1 MQQNIIDKEETM
13 SIIGDKRRDLKG
25 LVVMYHNEI
34 TDKNYFSIMNLF
46 KSLISCLSMLQ
57 QQTYGASRIAN
68 NRSSIL
74 R

>member
-1 MQQNIIDKEETM
+1 MQQNIIDKEKTM

-34 TDKNYFSIMNLF
+34 TDKNYFSVMNLF